1 MTGRYEIILTERN
14 HNLTYRLVLD
24 RQVTILKGN
33 SGTGKST
40 LYNLALKLRKT
51 KGADNS
57 LHCNLLDKLTFLE
70 AEDWDEQIKKR
81 HNRIFLVDEFESRTV
96 ASKAFA
102 EAVTHS
108 DNYFLIISRSGCL
121 NYLTY
126 SVNSVYE
133 LQATKTGKETIDSFV
148 SRYVNTSQS
157 IKPDYVVTEDEK
169 AGYQMYANI
178 LNCPVVSAKGKDKV
192 FDTVK
197 PLLDSGNTVFVI
209 ADGAAFGAGITRLFP
224 MFSGKDLFVFTPEC
238 FEWLVLTY
246 SKFKHLLDEGFYE
259 PWNYC
264 DTKKYISYEP
274 YYYDILKRLCAG
286 LNMKYDK
293 SNLPSGLNSAS
304 MQSHIKSCLSDLDRS
319 CFKEG

>member
-40 LYNLALKLRKT
+40 LFNLLERLIKT
-51 KGADNS
+51 EGTDNS
-57 LHCNLLDKLTFLE
+57 LHCNMIEKFNTLAPK
-70 AEDWDEQIKKR
+70 DWEWQIRRSHNMIFIADEYDTSI
-81 HNRIFLVDEFESRTV
+81 VVT
-96 ASKAFA
+96 KAFA

-121 NYLTY
+121 SYLTY

-133 LQATKTGKETIDSFV
+133 FQATKDGDGTIDSFTR
-148 SRYVNTSQS
+148 RYVNKSQS
-157 IKPDYVVTEDEK
+157 IVPDYVVTEDEK

-178 LNCPVVSAKGKDKV
+178 LNCPVISAKGKDRI

-197 PLLDSGNTVFVI
+197 PLLEGGSTVFVI
-209 ADGAAFGAGITRLFP
+209 ADGAAFGSGITRLFP
-224 MFSGKDLFVFTPEC
+224 TFSGKDLFVFTPEC

-246 SKFKHLLDEGFYE
+246 SKFKHLLDDGFYE

-286 LNMKYDK
+286 LNMNYDK
-293 SNLPSGLNSAS
+293 SKLPNGLNSVS
-304 MQSHIKSCLSDLDRS
+304 MQSHIKNCLSDLDRS